1 MAFDTVEI
9 RTAATPPLK
18 FNISGPPDPDTA
30 ALMEQVRPEII
41 LTGRAGTARLAPY
54 GAAPG
59 EISETFKI
67 AGAQV
72 GIGVLLAA
80 IAGIFIIRSL

>member
-9 RTAATPPLK
+9 RTAATPPIK

-30 ALMEQVRPEII
+30 ALIGELKPEII
-41 LTGRAGTARLAPY
+41 LTGRAGTARIDPY
-54 GAAPG
+54 GSSG
-59 EISETFKI
+59 GVVSDTFKV
-67 AGAQV
+67 AGVQI
-72 GIGVLLAA
+72 GIGALLAA